1 MSSLRAPP
9 RSVGTVANADRCPG
23 SHYKEIPMP
32 TVRIEP
38 SGLEI
43 EVAHGESV
51 AEAAWR
57 QGYHWPTQ
65 CWGQAECMV
74 CFVRVLSGED
84 EIEPPE
90 AEEAHQLETVL
101 PRPLRGP
108 HTRLACRLQIRSSG
122 VVLEKKGVR
131 APEQPVPDGKR

>member
-1 MSSLRAPP
+1 METD
-9 RSVGTVANADRCPG
+9 GPG
-23 SHYKEIPMP
+23 AHYKEIPM
-32 TVRIEP
+32 TIVRIEP

-43 EVAHGESV
+43 DVADGESV

-74 CFVRVLSGED
+74 CYVRVLSGED
-84 EIEPPE
+84 QIDPPE
-90 AEEAHQLETVL
+90 TDEAHQLETVL

-108 HTRLACRLQIRSSG
+108 HTRLACRLQVRGSG
-122 VVLEKKGVR
+122 VVLQKKGVR
-131 APEQPVPDGKR
+131 APGQRGSDGER